1 MYNVYRMANWISLVV
16 FTIVLPKHPK
26 PQFTNCS
33 VTLFFFWTFNWFYG
47 NFKNEMNENHIRA
60 TSQMGK
66 QPGAKH

>member
-33 VTLFFFWTFNWFYG
+33 VTLV
-47 NFKNEMNENHIRA
+47 KNEMNKNHIRA